1 MKYETISFKFSRELT
16 EPEERIFHEY
26 FKSMYEKLKAAIEM
40 FADKDKHRGGA
51 GMNNIIVKKLM
62 ELNRKMPN
70 GMDVSFLVEA
80 KCKQILF
87 HYDDY
92 MILDKNDNDPRI
104 YTFMLCREAFSM
116 NKTGVSYL
124 DNEFMNLF
132 HRGQSQI
139 VNDIR
144 RLALPRMHLRS
155 QDCLIQYGEQE
166 IHEKNN

>member
-16 EPEERIFHEY
+16 VEEEKIFHSY
-26 FKSMYEKLKAAIEM
+26 FRDMYEKLKSAIEL
-40 FADKDKHRGGA
+40 FSDQEKKKHSA

-104 YTFMLCREAFSM
+104 YTFMLCRDAFNM

-144 RLALPRMHLRS
+144 RGVLSRMHLRS

-166 IHEKNN
+166 IVEPA